1 MCVCVFSTQVEG
13 KGNGIKTV
21 IVNMVD
27 VAKALCRPPS
37 CKWGWLL
44 PIVNWGVAHT
54 HIIYMGTVC
63 PLLYYVK
70 GDAISGAY
78 LGGSLS
84 VGSPYRKSATLPL
97 TNPHTYTH
105 FHHRHMQVLW
115 L

>member
-1 MCVCVFSTQVEG
+1 MCVRVFSTQVEG

-54 HIIYMGTVC
+54 HIIHGYGYAHYCIMSRVMQSREHIWGEASVWAALTV
-63 PLLYYVK
+63 
-70 GDAISGAY
+70 
-78 LGGSLS
+78 SL
-84 VGSPYRKSATLPL
+84 
-97 TNPHTYTH
+97 PH
-105 FHHRHMQVLW
+105 FL
-115 L
+115 